1 MPDETRQT
9 QISAASP
16 GPANPARAP
25 RKAQGIRGFGSPYLR
40 GRIWWIRYSHH
51 GRDIRETTQS
61 PRRVDAERLLKARW
75 KQIGRGKFVG
85 PQEEKVR
92 VNALLDALVLD
103 YQNNRRRSLNTLK
116 GRLRPLR
123 GFFGEDRALDLTGKR
138 IEEYKATRLA
148 SKTGRET
155 PISVATVN
163 RELAALRRA
172 YRLAIEQGR
181 LSGGPVIK
189 LLAEHNARQGFVEPG
204 TFEAIVKRLPVPLDD
219 LARFAYLTGWR
230 KGEITTLEWADV
242 DRANRLIT
250 LRREHS
256 KNEEPRVL
264 KLTGDLW
271 DLIERRWTAREYQT
285 TDGRT
290 ALSPYLFHR
299 RGQPIVDFRD
309 AWGEACK
316 KAGVPSLLFHDL
328 RRSAVRNMER
338 AGVSQAV
345 AMKITGHK
353 TPSVYRRYRI
363 VNEDDIERALAQTQE
378 AIRQAPPT
386 NVTDL
391 TQARQA
397 QSQESVSV

>member
-1 MPDETRQT
+1 MKGNGRIYQ
-9 QISAASP
+9 
-16 GPANPARAP
+16 
-25 RKAQGIRGFGSPYLR
+25 R
-40 GRIWWIRYSHH
+40 GRIWWIEYWLR
-51 GRDIRETTQS
+51 GRQYRESSRSTDE
-61 PRRVDAERLLKARW
+61 RVATRLLKRRLREICAAQLGL
-75 KQIGRGKFVG
+75 KPFVG
-85 PQEEKVR
+85 PQEER
-92 VNALLDALVLD
+92 ALLSDLLDAVEAD
-103 YQNNRRRSLNTLK
+103 YRINGRRSLDTLK

-123 GFFGEDRALDLTGKR
+123 AFFGDDRALDLTGKR
-138 IEEYKATRLA
+138 IEDYKAARLA
-148 SKTGRET
+148 SKTARET
-155 PISVATVN
+155 PVCVATVN

-181 LSGGPVIK
+181 LGSGPVIK

-204 TFEAIVKRLPVPLDD
+204 TFEAVVKHLPAPLDD

-230 KGEITTLEWADV
+230 KGEVTTLEWADV
-242 DRANRLIT
+242 DRANRLLT

-271 DLIERRWTAREYQT
+271 EITERRWGARECRT
-285 TDGRT
+285 RDGAT

-309 AWGEACK
+309 AWREACK
-316 KAGVPSLLFHDL
+316 KAGAPGLLFHDL

-378 AIRQAPPT
+378 AIRQAPPS
-386 NVTDL
+386 NVTTLD
-391 TQARQA
+391 QARQA
-397 QSQESVSV
+397 HTGA

>member
-1 MPDETRQT
+1 MMKGNGRIYQ
-9 QISAASP
+9 
-16 GPANPARAP
+16 
-25 RKAQGIRGFGSPYLR
+25 R
-40 GRIWWIRYSHH
+40 GRIWWIEYWLR
-51 GRDIRETTQS
+51 GRQYRESSRSTDE
-61 PRRVDAERLLKARW
+61 RLAARLLKRRLRE
-75 KQIGRGKFVG
+75 IGAAQLGLKPFVG
-85 PQEEKVR
+85 PQEER
-92 VNALLDALVLD
+92 VLLSDLLDAVEAD
-103 YQNNRRRSLNTLK
+103 YQINGRRSLDTLK

-123 GFFGEDRALDLTGKR
+123 AFFGDDRAQDLTGKR
-138 IEEYKATRLA
+138 IEDYKAARLA
-148 SKTGRET
+148 SKTARET
-155 PISVATVN
+155 PVSVATVN

-181 LSGGPVIK
+181 LSSGPMIK

-204 TFEAIVKRLPVPLDD
+204 TFEAVVTHLPAPLDD

-230 KGEITTLEWADV
+230 KGEVTTLEWADV
-242 DRANRLIT
+242 DRANRLLT

-271 DLIERRWTAREYQT
+271 DLIERRWASREYRTTDKQT
-285 TDGRT
+285 T
-290 ALSPYLFHR
+290 LSAYVFHR
-299 RGQPIVDFRD
+299 RGQPIVGFRN

-316 KAGVPSLLFHDL
+316 KAKVPGLLFHDL

-378 AIRQAPPT
+378 AIRQAPPS
-386 NVTDL
+386 NVTALD
-391 TQARQA
+391 QARQA
-397 QSQESVSV
+397 HPGA